1 MQTRL
6 TDVSINLNSNTYYKM
21 KKFIYIPALLLLAAC
36 SKPKDKKAEL
46 AELKKQQSE
55 LNDKITKLQAEIGT
69 TDSVKTLDVSVFKIE
84 TGSFSNYVEVQ
95 GKIDAEENV
104 TAYPQ
109 AQGTITAIYIKP
121 GQRVSKGQKLVQLDN
136 SVLQQQLA
144 QAEAQ
149 VELMNTLYQRQKNLW
164 DQKIGTE
171 VQFLQAKTNLQTT
184 QKQLDAI
191 KQQAALYSIKSP
203 INGTVETMDLKLGQ
217 VAGPGITGI
226 NIVNDNSL
234 KVKANVPE
242 SYAASVRTGN
252 KVKVVFP
259 DAKDS
264 VTATINFSAKAIDPV
279 SRSFPVEVKLPS
291 RASLR
296 PNMTAVLRIADYTNK
311 SAITV
316 PVKAVQQSEAGDYVY
331 VNVNGIAK
339 RAPIKEGAISGG
351 IVEVLSGLKAG
362 DEVIVDGVADVDE
375 GDKVRVL
382 QGIK

>member
-1 MQTRL
+1 MHVL
-6 TDVSINLNSNTYYKM
+6 IKLNSHYTIKKM
-21 KKFIYIPALLLLAAC
+21 KKLIYIPALLLLAAC

-46 AELKKQQSE
+46 ADLKKQQSE
-55 LNDKITKLQAEIGT
+55 LNEKIAKLQSEIGT
-69 TDSVKTLDVSVFKIE
+69 TDAVKTLDVSVYKIE

-109 AQGTITAIYIKP
+109 AQGTITAIYVKA
-121 GQRVSKGQKLVQLDN
+121 GQRVSKGQLLVQLDN
-136 SVLQQQLA
+136 SILKQQLA
-144 QAEAQ
+144 QGEAQ
-149 VELMNTLYQRQKNLW
+149 VDLMSTLYERQKNLW

-171 VQFLQAKTNLQTT
+171 VQFLQAKTNLQSM
-184 QKQLDAI
+184 QKQQDAL
-191 KQQAALYSIKSP
+191 KQQSAFYSIKSP

-217 VAGPGITGI
+217 VAGPGVTGI

-234 KVKANVPE
+234 KIKANVPE
-242 SYAASVRTGN
+242 SYAASVRVGN
-252 KVKVVFP
+252 TVKVVVP

-264 VTATINFSAKAIDPV
+264 VTATINFAAKAIDPV

-291 RASLR
+291 RATLR

-311 SAITV
+311 NAITV
-316 PVKAVQQSEAGDYVY
+316 PVKAVQQSESGDYVY
-331 VNVNGIAK
+331 INVNGVAK
-339 RAPIKEGAISGG
+339 RAPIKQGAISGG
-351 IVEVLSGLKAG
+351 SVEVVSGLKAG

-382 QGIK
+382 QGVK

>member
-1 MQTRL
+1 
-6 TDVSINLNSNTYYKM
+6 M
-21 KKFIYIPALLLLAAC
+21 KKLIYIPALLLLAAC

-46 AELKKQQSE
+46 ADLKKQQSE
-55 LNDKITKLQAEIGT
+55 LNEKIAKLQSEIGT
-69 TDSVKTLDVSVFKIE
+69 TDSVKTLDVSIYKIE

-109 AQGTITAIYIKP
+109 AQGTITAIYVKA
-121 GQRVSKGQKLVQLDN
+121 GQRVSKGQLLVQLDN
-136 SVLQQQLA
+136 SILKQQLA
-144 QAEAQ
+144 QGEAQ
-149 VELMNTLYQRQKNLW
+149 VELLQTLFERQKNLW

-184 QKQLDAI
+184 QKQQDAL
-191 KQQAALYSIKSP
+191 KQQSAFYSIKSP
-203 INGTVETMDLKLGQ
+203 INGSVETMDLKLGQ
-217 VAGPGITGI
+217 VAGPGMTGI

-234 KVKANVPE
+234 KIKANVPE
-242 SYAASVRTGN
+242 SYAASVRVGN
-252 KVKVVFP
+252 TVKVVVP

-264 VTATINFSAKAIDPV
+264 LNATVNFAAKAIDPV

-311 SAITV
+311 NAITV
-316 PVKAVQQSEAGDYVY
+316 PVKAVQQSDTGDYVY
-331 VNVNGIAK
+331 VSVNGIAK

-351 IVEVLSGLKAG
+351 NVEVVSGLKAG
-362 DEVIVDGVADVDE
+362 DEVIIDGVADVDE

>member
-1 MQTRL
+1 
-6 TDVSINLNSNTYYKM
+6 M
-21 KKFIYIPALLLLAAC
+21 KKIIYIPALLLLAAC

>member
-1 MQTRL
+1 
-6 TDVSINLNSNTYYKM
+6 M
-21 KKFIYIPALLLLAAC
+21 KKIIYIPALLLLAAC

-55 LNDKITKLQAEIGT
+55 LNDKIAKLQSELGT
-69 TDSVKTLDVSVFKIE
+69 VDSVSTLDVSVYKIE
-84 TGSFSNYVEVQ
+84 TGTFSNYVEVQ

-109 AQGTITAIYIKP
+109 AQGTITAIYVKP
-121 GQRVSKGQKLVQLDN
+121 GQRVSKGQLLVQLDN
-136 SVLQQQLA
+136 SVLKQQLA
-144 QAEAQ
+144 QGEAQ
-149 VELMNTLYQRQKNLW
+149 VELMKTLYDRQKNLW

-171 VQFLQAKTNLQTT
+171 VQFLQAKTNLQSM
-184 QKQLDAI
+184 QKQQDAL
-191 KQQAALYSIKSP
+191 KQQSAFYSIKSP

-234 KVKANVPE
+234 KIKANVPE
-242 SYAASVRTGN
+242 SYAASVRVGN
-252 KVKVVFP
+252 KVKIVVP

-264 VTATINFSAKAIDPV
+264 LTATINFAAKAIDPV

-291 RASLR
+291 RSTLR

-311 SAITV
+311 NAIVV
-316 PVKAVQQSEAGDYVY
+316 PVKAVQQSESGDYVY
-331 VNVNGIAK
+331 VNVNGVAK
-339 RAPIKEGAISGG
+339 RALIKEGAISGG
-351 IVEVLSGLKAG
+351 NVEVVSGLKAG

-382 QGIK
+382 QGVK

>member
-1 MQTRL
+1 
-6 TDVSINLNSNTYYKM
+6 M
-21 KKFIYIPALLLLAAC
+21 KKLIYIPALLLLAAC

-55 LNDKITKLQAEIGT
+55 LNEKIAKLQAEVGT
-69 TDSVKTLDVSVFKIE
+69 TDSVKTQDVSVYKIE
-84 TGSFSNYVEVQ
+84 TGSFSNFVEVQ

-104 TAYPQ
+104 MAYPQ
-109 AQGTITAIYIKP
+109 AQGTITAIYVKA
-121 GQRVSKGQKLVQLDN
+121 GQRVSKGQMLVQLDK
-136 SVLQQQLA
+136 SVLLQQLA
-144 QAEAQ
+144 QLEAQ
-149 VELMNTLYQRQKNLW
+149 VELMNTLYLRQKNLW

-184 QKQLDAI
+184 QKQLDAL

-203 INGTVETMDLKLGQ
+203 INGTIEAMDLKLGQ

-242 SYAASVRTGN
+242 SYAASVKAGN
-252 KVKVVFP
+252 KVNVVFP
-259 DAKDS
+259 DVKDS
-264 VTATINFSAKAIDPV
+264 VTANISFAAKAIDPV
-279 SRSFPVEVKLPS
+279 SRSFPIEVKLPS
-291 RASLR
+291 RSTLR

-311 SAITV
+311 NAITV
-316 PVKAVQQSEAGDYVY
+316 PIKAVQQSESGNYVY
-331 VNVNGIAK
+331 VNVNGVAK
-339 RAPIKEGAISGG
+339 RAPITEGATSGG
-351 IVEVLSGLKAG
+351 SVEVVSGLKAG
-362 DEVIVDGVADVDE
+362 DMVIVDGVADIDE

>member
-1 MQTRL
+1 
-6 TDVSINLNSNTYYKM
+6 M
-21 KKFIYIPALLLLAAC
+21 KKTLYIPALLLLAAC
-36 SKPKDKKAEL
+36 SQQKDKKTEL
-46 AELKKQQSE
+46 AELKKQQAE
-55 LNDKITKLQAEIGT
+55 LNEKVAKLQAEVGS
-69 TDSVKTLDVSVFKIE
+69 TDSVKTSDVSVFKVE
-84 TGSFSNYVEVQ
+84 AGKFSNYVEVQ

-109 AQGTITAIYIKP
+109 AQGTITAIYVKA
-121 GQRVSKGQKLVQLDN
+121 GQRVSKGQTLVQLDN
-136 SVLQQQLA
+136 SVLKQQLA

-149 VELMNTLYQRQKNLW
+149 VELTNTLYQRQKNLW

-184 QKQLDAI
+184 QKQLDAL

-203 INGTVETMDLKLGQ
+203 INGSVETMDLKLGQ

-252 KVKVVFP
+252 SVKVVVP

-264 VTATINFSAKAIDPV
+264 VTTTINFAAKAIDPV
-279 SRSFPVEVKLPS
+279 SRSFPVEVKLPT

-296 PNMTAVLRIADYTNK
+296 PNMTAVLKIADYTNNK
-311 SAITV
+311 AIAI
-316 PVKAVQQSEAGDYVY
+316 PLKAIQQSETGDYVFL
-331 VNVNGIAK
+331 NENGVAK
-339 RAPIKEGAISGG
+339 RAVVTEGSISGG
-351 IVEVLSGLKAG
+351 MAEIKSGLKAG
-362 DEVIVDGVADVDE
+362 DQVIVDGAADIEE

>member
-1 MQTRL
+1 MHVL
-6 TDVSINLNSNTYYKM
+6 IKLNSHYIYQKM
-21 KKFIYIPALLLLAAC
+21 KKLIYIPALLLLAAC

-55 LNDKITKLQAEIGT
+55 LNNKIAKLQSEIGT
-69 TDSVKTLDVSVFKIE
+69 TDSIKTLDVSVYKIE
-84 TGSFSNYVEVQ
+84 TGSFSNYVEIQ

-109 AQGTITAIYIKP
+109 AQGTITAIYVKP
-121 GQRVSKGQKLVQLDN
+121 GQRVSRGQTLVQLDK
-136 SVLQQQLA
+136 SVLLQQMA

-184 QKQLDAI
+184 QKQLDAL
-191 KQQAALYSIKSP
+191 KQQAVLYSIKSP

-217 VAGPGITGI
+217 VAMPGMTGI

-242 SYAASVRTGN
+242 SYAGSVRAGN

-264 VTATINFSAKAIDPV
+264 VTATVNFAAKAIDPV
-279 SRSFPVEVKLPS
+279 SRSFPIEVKLPS
-291 RASLR
+291 RATLR
-296 PNMTAVLRIADYTNK
+296 PNMTAVLRIADYTNQN
-311 SAITV
+311 AITV
-316 PVKAVQQSEAGDYVY
+316 PIKAVQQSESGDYVY
-331 VNVNGIAK
+331 INVNGLAK
-339 RAPIKEGAISGG
+339 RAPIKQGAISGG
-351 IVEVLSGLKAG
+351 LVEVVSGLKIG
-362 DEVIVDGVADVDE
+362 DQVIVDGVADVDE

-382 QGIK
+382 QGVK

>member
-1 MQTRL
+1 
-6 TDVSINLNSNTYYKM
+6 M
-21 KKFIYIPALLLLAAC
+21 KKTIYIPALLLLAAC
-36 SKPKDKKAEL
+36 SQPKDKKTEL
-46 AELKKQQSE
+46 AELKKQQAE
-55 LNDKITKLQAEIGT
+55 LNDKITKLQSEIGT
-69 TDSVKTLDVSVFKIE
+69 TDSAKTVDVSIHKIE

-109 AQGTITAIYIKP
+109 AQGTITALYVKP

-136 SVLQQQLA
+136 SVLQQQLL

-149 VELMNTLYQRQKNLW
+149 VDLMNTLYQRQKNLW

-184 QKQLDAI
+184 QKQLDAL
-191 KQQAALYSIKSP
+191 KQQAVLYSIKSP
-203 INGTVETMDLKLGQ
+203 INGTIESMDLKLGQ
-217 VAGPGITGI
+217 VAMPGVTGI

-252 KVKVVFP
+252 TVKIVVP

-264 VTATINFSAKAIDPV
+264 VTAIINFAAKAIDPV

-311 SAITV
+311 DAITV
-316 PVKAVQQSEAGDYVY
+316 PVKAVQQSESGDYVY

-339 RAPIKEGAISGG
+339 RAPIKEGAISSGL
-351 IVEVLSGLKAG
+351 VEVVSGLKPG
-362 DEVIVDGVADVDE
+362 DQVIVDGVADVDE

>member
-1 MQTRL
+1 MHVL
-6 TDVSINLNSNTYYKM
+6 IKLNSHHTYKKM
-21 KKFIYIPALLLLAAC
+21 KKLIYIPALLLLAAC

-55 LNDKITKLQAEIGT
+55 LNNKIAKLQSEIGT
-69 TDSVKTLDVSVFKIE
+69 TDSVKTLDVSVYKIE

-109 AQGTITAIYIKP
+109 AQGTITAIYVKP
-121 GQRVSKGQKLVQLDN
+121 GQRVSKGQTLVQLDK

-149 VELMNTLYQRQKNLW
+149 VDLMSTLYDRQKNLW

-191 KQQAALYSIKSP
+191 KQQAVLYSIKSP
-203 INGTVETMDLKLGQ
+203 INGTVESMDLKLGQ
-217 VAGPGITGI
+217 VAMPGMTGI

-234 KVKANVPE
+234 KIKANVPE
-242 SYAASVRTGN
+242 SYAGSVRVGN
-252 KVKVVFP
+252 KVKVVVP

-264 VTATINFSAKAIDPV
+264 VMATINFAAKAIDPV

-311 SAITV
+311 NAVTV
-316 PVKAVQQSEAGDYVY
+316 PVKAVRQSESGDYVY
-331 VNVNGIAK
+331 VNLNGIAK
-339 RAPIKEGAISGG
+339 RAAIKEGAISGG
-351 IVEVLSGLKAG
+351 LVEVVSGLKAG

-382 QGIK
+382 QGVK

>member
-1 MQTRL
+1 
-6 TDVSINLNSNTYYKM
+6 M
-21 KKFIYIPALLLLAAC
+21 KKLLYIPILLLAAAC
-36 SKPKDKKAEL
+36 SDKPKDKATEL
-46 AELKKQQSE
+46 AELKKQQAE
-55 LNDKITKLQAEIGT
+55 INDKITKLQAEVGT
-69 TDSVKTLDVSVFKIE
+69 GADSAKTADVSVYKVE
-84 TGSFSNYVEVQ
+84 TGRFSNYVEIQ

-109 AQGTITAIYIKP
+109 AQGIITAIYVKP
-121 GQRVSKGQKLVQLDN
+121 GQRVSKGQTLVQLDN
-136 SVLQQQLA
+136 SVLKQQLL

-149 VELMNTLYQRQKNLW
+149 VELVNTLFQRQKNLW

-171 VQFLQAKTNLQTT
+171 VQYLQAKTNLQTT
-184 QKQLDAI
+184 QKQLDGL

-203 INGTVETMDLKLGQ
+203 INGTIELMDLKLGQ
-217 VAGPGITGI
+217 AAGPGTTGI

-234 KVKANVPE
+234 KAKANVPE

-252 KVKVVFP
+252 TVKIVFP

-264 VTATINFSAKAIDPV
+264 VTTKIDFAGRAIDPV

-296 PNMTAVLRIADYTNK
+296 PNMTAVLKIADYTNVN
-311 SAITV
+311 AISI
-316 PVKAVQQSEAGDYVY
+316 PVKAVQQSENGDYVF

-339 RAPIKEGAISGG
+339 RVAITQGKISNGTAE
-351 IVEVLSGLKAG
+351 ITSGLKAG
-362 DEVIVDGVADVDE
+362 DEVIVDGAADIEE